1 MKLSN
6 FFVFLC
12 ISYLVVISFSFHFY
26 FVFISFFTSF
36 IFRYHF
42 VFISFLFRFLFCLYF
57 VSFRFYFVFISFLLR
72 FCFVFVFVLF
82 ISVLHSE
89 CGGRVFWLR
98 GCGCCPR
105 VSHLPL
111 SAPFARHV
119 PPGESQ
125 GIQSSPLTRSMPV
138 SGGYS
143 IHRQE
148 VLRVNLHVMIK
159 NDALYASIWFQQLLG
174 VPKHA
179 LQYV

>member
-6 FFVFLC
+6 FFVFLW

-26 FVFISFFTSF
+26 FLFISFLFRFLPRLYFVIISF
-36 IFRYHF
+36 LFRFYFVFYFVYISFHF
-42 VFISFLFRFLFCLYF
+42 VFISFLFRFCFVF
-57 VSFRFYFVFISFLLR
+57 VSF
-72 FCFVFVFVLF
+72 FVFVLF

-143 IHRQE
+143 IIHIHRQ
-148 VLRVNLHVMIK
+148 
-159 NDALYASIWFQQLLG
+159 
-174 VPKHA
+174 
-179 LQYV
+179 